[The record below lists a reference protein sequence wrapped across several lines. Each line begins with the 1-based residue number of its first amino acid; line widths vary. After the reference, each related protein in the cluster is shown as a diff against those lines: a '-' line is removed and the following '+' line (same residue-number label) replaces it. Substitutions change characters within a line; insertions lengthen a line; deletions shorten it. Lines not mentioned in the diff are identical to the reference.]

1 MDLFVTPGLHGAHH
15 LLAQS
20 FIHCSPTF
28 AFIIAQHHLL
38 SKIVKNTKTISNQ
51 SQIALSS
58 WCKKTQMF
66 KIARISRTELAATL
80 QPVTKGKPSR
90 ARSWNSF
97 QIDNVILFACFL
109 IPPPATLIRHHT
121 PNLNIKKAS
130 WGPASE
136 AKCDHF
142 LKKVSRGPPWVTEMT
157 TFSRTSVSDH
167 FLKRVTSHKK

>member
-109 IPPPATLIRHHT
+109 ILPPPATLI
-121 PNLNIKKAS
+121 P
-130 WGPASE
+130 PASE

-142 LKKVSRGPPWVTEMT
+142 LKKVSWGPPWVTEMT

>member
-109 IPPPATLIRHHT
+109 IPPPRDFDTSSHT
-121 PNLNIKKAS
+121 KSKHQKGQL
-130 WGPASE
+130 GP
-136 AKCDHF
+136 
-142 LKKVSRGPPWVTEMT
+142 
-157 TFSRTSVSDH
+157 SVRSKMRS
-167 FLKRVTSHKK
+167 LSQEG